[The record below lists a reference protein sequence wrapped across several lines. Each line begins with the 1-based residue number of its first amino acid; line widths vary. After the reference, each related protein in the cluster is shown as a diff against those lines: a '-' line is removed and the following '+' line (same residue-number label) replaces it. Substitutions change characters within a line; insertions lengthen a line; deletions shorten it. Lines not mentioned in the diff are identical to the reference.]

1 VIADAWRRYRSSLDW
16 VEELA
21 YLALLGMEGSILYP
35 WQLLFSAWSGYKGL
49 PFWGVCALLWFSYAI
64 AGLLG
69 HTKLTADRK
78 QVITAVL
85 LILSALIAVR
95 AFVYPDYYL
104 WQVGW
109 VGEMANRLFS
119 FTRFPPD
126 LIAIVV
132 VFVAWWRGI
141 LAARKEYDT
150 PNVWFHFRVGVILL
164 FGYLLITIFGHRGE
178 PTSLLFAFF
187 FFGLISIALARII
200 ELGGIHASTLGSK
213 RWIAVLIGATLGSL
227 GLGLLVTVIFSR
239 QTLRAVLGWFGP
251 LFQAL
256 GQIAW
261 YAVAFIL
268 YLLVP
273 LFEWIMAWIPQAL
286 GENQEVL
293 ESLFGSPL
301 LSPLQFPKV
310 QDTPDYAICRTIF
323 VVALVVGGLLLVAR
337 LIRKLVERQAERDDL
352 ERESLFSGEE
362 VVNDLRNSLRER
374 WDQLRAM
381 LSQVGDRRTRS
392 IESIRKIYAS
402 MVDLATEVGYGRR
415 EAETPYEYRSTLY
428 QAFVD
433 GDEAIEAITE
443 AYVRT
448 HYGEVPDT
456 RQEMAQIVRHWKD
469 LQARV
474 VPKPKQ
480 DET

>member
-1 VIADAWRRYRSSLDW
+1 MDW
-16 VEELA
+16 VEELS
-21 YLALLGMEGSILYP
+21 YLGLLGMEASIIYP
-35 WQLLFSAWSGYKGL
+35 WQLLFSAWNGYKGL
-49 PFWGVCALLWFSYAI
+49 PFWGVCALLWASYVI

-69 HTKLTADRK
+69 HTNLTADRK
-78 QVITAVL
+78 QVVIAVL
-85 LILSALIAVR
+85 LMLSALVAVR
-95 AFVYPDYYL
+95 AFVYPDYYF

-109 VGEMANRLFS
+109 IGEMANRLFS
-119 FTRFPPD
+119 FNRFPPD

-141 LAARKEYDT
+141 LATRKEYDT
-150 PNVWFHFRVGVILL
+150 PNVWFHFRVGVVLL
-164 FGYLLITIFGHRGE
+164 FGYLLITIFGHRDE

-200 ELGGIHASTLGSK
+200 ELGGIHGSTLGSG

-227 GLGLLVTVIFSR
+227 GLGLLVTMVFSR

-251 LFQAL
+251 LFEAL

-261 YAVAFIL
+261 YAVVFIL

-273 LFEWIMAWIPQAL
+273 LFEWITAWILQAL
-286 GENQEVL
+286 SENQEVI

-301 LSPLQFPKV
+301 QSPLQFPEV
-310 QDTPDYAICRTIF
+310 QDAPDYYSVCRTIF
-323 VVALVVGGLLLVAR
+323 VIALVGGGLLLVAR
-337 LIRKLVERQAERDDL
+337 LIRELVERQVERDDL
-352 ERESLFSGEE
+352 ERESLFSSEE

-381 LSQVGDRRTRS
+381 LSGLGDRRKRS
-392 IESIRKIYAS
+392 IESILKIYAS

-415 EAETPYEYRSTLY
+415 EAETPYEYRGTLY

-433 GDEAIEAITE
+433 GDEAIDAITE

-456 RQEMAQIVRHWKD
+456 RQEMAQIVGYWKS
-469 LQARV
+469 LRARV